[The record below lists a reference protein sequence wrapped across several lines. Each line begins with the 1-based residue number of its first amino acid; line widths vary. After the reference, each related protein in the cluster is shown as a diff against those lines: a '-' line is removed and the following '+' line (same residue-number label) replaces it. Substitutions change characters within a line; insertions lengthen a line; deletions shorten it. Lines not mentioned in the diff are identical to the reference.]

1 MLSLHIASALPTKS
15 VRFPIPSIWGCL
27 LTKRVPE
34 LLTPTTTFWLLTKL
48 LLGTLSALT
57 CVNLRAFPLQSGFHS
72 QLYTLSVS
80 LLWGVGVGGVL
91 MGSDHHQ
98 HIIFFFPL
106 CSPLTGS
113 FQFIQEA
120 WWSVLVIRICL
131 QEVGEEEMNAS
142 RQLGIIPKPLT
153 PEAISTPGCSVKGRQ
168 AATAQPACLLPPA

>member
-15 VRFPIPSIWGCL
+15 VRLPIPSIWGCL

-34 LLTPTTTFWLLTKL
+34 LLTPTITFWLLTKL

-80 LLWGVGVGGVL
+80 LLWGCSHGKRSPPAYL
-91 MGSDHHQ
+91 F
-98 HIIFFFPL
+98 FFFPL

-168 AATAQPACLLPPA
+168 AATAQPVCLPPPA